1 MHATRPTQSDLDSIN
16 VPTEQ
21 AKLIRA
27 IRDPLTARYQSGYP
41 DQHPGTIGT
50 GLAISYHGSRREA
63 GR

>member
-1 MHATRPTQSDLDSIN
+1 MHATRLTRSDLDSIN

-27 IRDPLTARYQSGYP
+27 TRDPPSARYQSGYP
-41 DQHPGTIGT
+41 DQHPGTTGT
-50 GLAISYHGSRREA
+50 GLAISYHGSRAEA